1 MRNLLTLLIGL
12 LLLLPRTKAQ
22 DLNARVQ
29 ILSPQVQNTNKRAL
43 ATLESAVRD
52 FLNGRN
58 WSGDVVRPE
67 EKIDCSFVLNILE
80 WDGSSNF
87 KAEAQIQSSRPV
99 YGTTYNSTVLNL
111 SDKDFNFTYSE
122 GQPLDYSDQVYNNN
136 LTSLLAFYAYI
147 ITGLDY
153 DTFSR
158 YGGNDYFAKAKNVVN
173 NAQSASFQGWKAFEG
188 LKNRY
193 WLSENLTNK
202 SYDPIREFLY
212 EYHRNGLD
220 VMYTNQTRGRQKIMS
235 VLPLLQK
242 IDRQRQGSVL
252 NQVFFSA
259 KADEL
264 VNILSQASR
273 QDRLRAFNILSETDP
288 ANIGKYNVL
297 KKD

>member
-122 GQPLDYSDQVYNNN
+122 GQPLDYSDQAYNNN

-193 WLSENLTNK
+193 WLSENFTNK